1 MTEPTAILRL
11 PVLAATTD
19 AEGVRQLLSASETEI
34 FDIQFVRSLSEA
46 GEVLK
51 SDRKSLVLWVDAETI
66 DSPELLAAIE
76 IPIVLYGSDAHA
88 RGKQLRQE
96 QSPRR
101 YIWTLAQP
109 ADPAQAR
116 QLALSLCQQQLLRN
130 STLHDS
136 LTGLASRALLID
148 RATASV
154 LRAKRNPDNLFAML
168 FLDLERFKLIND
180 SLGHDI
186 ADQLLVE
193 ISKRI
198 LTVVRSLDTVA
209 RVEADQLARLGGDEF
224 VLLLDPI
231 NRPEDAGRVAER
243 LLRAIAEPFRIGEL
257 AVIASLRIGIA
268 FGNSATTR
276 ARRFFATPRRPCIM
290 PSATTSSV
298 TGFTIRICMPPP

>member
-109 ADPAQAR
+109 ADPAQR
-116 QLALSLCQQQLLRN
+116 GSLCCLF
-130 STLHDS
+130 
-136 LTGLASRALLID
+136 ASSSFS
-148 RATASV
+148 ATA
-154 LRAKRNPDNLFAML
+154 L
-168 FLDLERFKLIND
+168 
-180 SLGHDI
+180 
-186 ADQLLVE
+186 
-193 ISKRI
+193 
-198 LTVVRSLDTVA
+198 
-209 RVEADQLARLGGDEF
+209 
-224 VLLLDPI
+224 
-231 NRPEDAGRVAER
+231 
-243 LLRAIAEPFRIGEL
+243 
-257 AVIASLRIGIA
+257 
-268 FGNSATTR
+268 
-276 ARRFFATPRRPCIM
+276 
-290 PSATTSSV
+290 
-298 TGFTIRICMPPP
+298 FTIR